1 MRILI
6 IVFISI
12 IVLFL
17 SVYAYFGGFRT
28 VEFEERNTG
37 GEIFVYEKVTGN
49 YKQSP
54 VVMDSIYYAL
64 LNDFGIET
72 TKAVGVYYDNPQHV
86 EEAKLRSEI
95 GCLLD
100 TPVDSILIAKL
111 SDRFKVKALPEG
123 RYVIGEFPNKGSL
136 SVIVGILNVYPA
148 LDKFINER
156 RYKVN
161 GPITEI
167 YDVPSKKII
176 YRQKMMADQPSIDE

>member
-17 SVYAYFGGFRT
+17 SVYAYFGGFKT
-28 VEFEERNTG
+28 IEFEEKNAG
-37 GEIFVYEKVTGN
+37 GEMFVYENVTGS
-49 YKQSP
+49 YRQSP

-64 LNDFGIET
+64 LNDFGIEA
-72 TKAVGVYYDNPQHV
+72 TKGASIYYDNPQLV
-86 EEAKLRSEI
+86 EEENLRSEI

>member
-28 VEFEERNTG
+28 VEFEEKNTG
-37 GEIFVYEKVTGN
+37 GEIFVYENVTGS
-49 YKQSP
+49 YRQSP

-72 TKAVGVYYDNPQHV
+72 TKGAGIYYDNPQLV
-86 EEAKLRSEI
+86 EEENLRSEI

-100 TPVDSILIAKL
+100 TPADSILMAKL
-111 SDRFKVKALPEG
+111 SDRFKVKVLPEG
-123 RYVIGEFPNKGSL
+123 RYVVGEFPNKGSF
-136 SVIVGILNVYPA
+136 SVIVGVLKVYPA
-148 LDKFINER
+148 LDKFISER
-156 RYKVN
+156 RSRMNSSV
-161 GPITEI
+161 TEI